1 MASELTPLILSSD
14 MAVDLRGGGLDPV
27 DQLSGLVGFLLGGN
41 VNLSPAFY
49 CPDSQSVGG
58 GHSLCPFG
66 GEEETVLGG
75 ERQFKSMVYL
85 RRVEDVKESVK
96 LSKSFVSTS
105 FLDWLQSL
113 L

>member
-1 MASELTPLILSSD
+1 

-27 DQLSGLVGFLLGGN
+27 DQLSGLVVFLLCGN

-49 CPDSQSVGG
+49 CPDSQSVVVTL
-58 GHSLCPFG
+58 SVRL
-66 GEEETVLGG
+66 EETVLDG

-105 FLDWLQSL
+105 FLDWL
-113 L
+113 